1 MYKDDNVFTQ
11 TFTVR
16 KVLLINFFSKQEY
29 MTQLASNLQM
39 RLDELNMPNK
49 AHVSFTNNTLSINGI
64 SLTSPYMTL
73 IDYAIDQSILDF
85 LSFNKADI
93 IYTLSTIDQNPKEI
107 YNEIFKNPT
116 KLCNRT
122 YTSVA
127 TLVQF

>member
-1 MYKDDNVFTQ
+1 
-11 TFTVR
+11 
-16 KVLLINFFSKQEY
+16 
-29 MTQLASNLQM
+29 
-39 RLDELNMPNK
+39 
-49 AHVSFTNNTLSINGI
+49 
-64 SLTSPYMTL
+64 MTL

-93 IYTLSTIDQNPKEI
+93 IYTLSAIDNNPKAI
-107 YNEIFKNPT
+107 YNEIFENPT